1 MISGYGTDL
10 LLVQFLQEGD
20 KTWFSNLETE
30 TWFINLVIPL
40 PYFDFTLYVQDGI
53 GKHY

>member
-20 KTWFSNLETE
+20 KTSDNTE
-30 TWFINLVIPL
+30 TWFNNLVIPL